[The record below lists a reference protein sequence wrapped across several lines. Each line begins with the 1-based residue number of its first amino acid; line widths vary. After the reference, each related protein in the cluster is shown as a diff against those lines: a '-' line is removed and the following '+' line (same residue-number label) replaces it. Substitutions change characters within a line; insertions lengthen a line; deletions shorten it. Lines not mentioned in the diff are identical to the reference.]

1 MQGLQAAGQ
10 VIVSSL
16 SPSILTV
23 YIALERVGACESCK
37 PQKAFE
43 TCELF
48 YILNH
53 DGWPSVWKYFYLVD
67 FATKQEQTNG

>member
-1 MQGLQAAGQ
+1 MKAGPLRLYAGFQEAGQ
-10 VIVSSL
+10 VTVCSL

-37 PQKAFE
+37 PQKTFE

-48 YILNH
+48 T
-53 DGWPSVWKYFYLVD
+53 S
-67 FATKQEQTNG
+67 